1 MKELTAEKVL
11 KPVVFRYLQR
21 VLPAEGCKL
30 RVIGRDNKI
39 RKVRAEVERLH
50 NEGKTTA
57 EIAKA
62 VEKGTRWVNKIKA
75 GLRS

>member
-30 RVIGRDNKI
+30 RVIG
-39 RKVRAEVERLH
+39 AEVLRGH
-50 NEGKTTA
+50 GGAQTQQPGREGKTTA
-57 EIAKA
+57 EIANA
-62 VEKGTRWVNKIKA
+62 VGKGTRWVNKIKA
-75 GLRS
+75 GLR